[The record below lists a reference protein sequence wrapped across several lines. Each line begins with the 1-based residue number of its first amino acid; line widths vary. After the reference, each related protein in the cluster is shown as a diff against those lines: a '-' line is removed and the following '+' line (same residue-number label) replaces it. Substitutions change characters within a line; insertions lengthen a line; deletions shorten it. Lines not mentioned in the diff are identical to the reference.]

1 MEHEII
7 TEKFGEYLSSKF
19 GISPSAAITIILTV
33 IIGCLFVYVLLVKR
47 EWRSKEKRMLL
58 SSKSLAE
65 LYGGDLVWRRLKDHK
80 AALAI
85 IPRSSDQI
93 TDLKSLLDV
102 DEQHLDLHNIQRVV
116 EKLEKVGRDEGLR
129 ILKSAHVQHSDKSF
143 LLHEIE
149 LALVELL
156 IYQGNPE
163 EALKYECLDYQRNQF
178 DARPP
183 LFKAII
189 HGMLGRWGE
198 AANYWDDFVDVR
210 DSLISIVGEGTLP
223 AGRLRRISDFKNF
236 KQRVQ
241 NLENEITNT
250 KQQ

>member
-7 TEKFGEYLSSKF
+7 TEKFAEYFSSKF
-19 GISPSAAITIILTV
+19 GPSPSAAIVIIILTV
-33 IIGCLFVYVLLVKR
+33 IIGSVFVYVLLVKG

-58 SSKSLAE
+58 SSKSLAV

-93 TDLKSLLDV
+93 TDLKSLLEV
-102 DEQHLDLHNIQRVV
+102 DEQHLDLLNIQRVV
-116 EKLEKVGRDEGLR
+116 EKTGRDEGLR

-143 LLHEIE
+143 FLHEIE

-189 HGMLGRWGE
+189 HGMLGKWEE

-241 NLENEITNT
+241 NLENEITKT